1 MFKRTHTCG
10 ELTSSNVDQTT
21 SLNGWVYRT
30 RDHGGLI
37 FVDLRDKQYYRKPSE
52 LKREKKNLQKLRYKY
67 KTEKNQNN

>member
-10 ELTSSNVDQTT
+10 ELTSSNVDQTI

-37 FVDLRDKQYYRKPSE
+37 FIDLRDRYGITQIKFDEIYKII
-52 LKREKKNLQKLRYKY
+52 LK
-67 KTEKNQNN
+67 